1 MSAGL
6 TPGSDTLRLYPV
18 HSFCTQLW
26 LTQLDELLTAAG
38 HLPHLET
45 GTHGVPINLSG
56 LHSTV
61 QCSKSETE
69 RQMDEETN

>member
-18 HSFCTQLW
+18 HSFCTQLQ
-26 LTQLDELLTAAG
+26 LTQLDELLTVAG

-45 GTHGVPINLSG
+45 GTRGVPINLSG
-56 LHSTV
+56 LHSIV
-61 QCSKSETE
+61 QCNKSETE
-69 RQMDEETN
+69 RQMDEKTN